1 MEQNPV
7 GLTMEETSRLLH
19 IGVEQLREYAR
30 TDPTFP
36 CFSVGN
42 KLITTKAAISE
53 WATARAKMRVGMKTE
68 GSAVMEIVRR
78 NRRFFAC
85 QTSFLKSSFSVA
97 ISPQIVH
104 RVSPGLTSLRYS
116 TIFVSM
122 RVGMKTEGSA
132 VMEIVRRNRR
142 RA

>member
-1 MEQNPV
+1 MESKPIGMTITEV
-7 GLTMEETSRLLH
+7 SKALH
-19 IGVEQLREYAR
+19 IGVEQLREYAK

-42 KLITTKAAISE
+42 KLITTEAAISE

-78 NRRFFAC
+78 NRR
-85 QTSFLKSSFSVA
+85 
-97 ISPQIVH
+97 
-104 RVSPGLTSLRYS
+104 
-116 TIFVSM
+116 
-122 RVGMKTEGSA
+122 
-132 VMEIVRRNRR
+132 

>member
-1 MEQNPV
+1 MESKPIGMTITEV
-7 GLTMEETSRLLH
+7 SKALH

-42 KLITTKAAISE
+42 KLITTETAISE

-68 GSAVMEIVRR
+68 
-78 NRRFFAC
+78 
-85 QTSFLKSSFSVA
+85 SS
-97 ISPQIVH
+97 H
-104 RVSPGLTSLRYS
+104 
-116 TIFVSM
+116 
-122 RVGMKTEGSA
+122 

>member
-1 MEQNPV
+1 MDEKPIGMTIAEV
-7 GLTMEETSRLLH
+7 SKALH

-42 KLITTKAAISE
+42 KLITTEAAISE

-68 GSAVMEIVRR
+68 SSHVMEI
-78 NRRFFAC
+78 
-85 QTSFLKSSFSVA
+85 
-97 ISPQIVH
+97 I
-104 RVSPGLTSLRYS
+104 
-116 TIFVSM
+116 
-122 RVGMKTEGSA
+122 
-132 VMEIVRRNRR
+132 RRNRR

>member
-1 MEQNPV
+1 MDERPIGMTITEV
-7 GLTMEETSRLLH
+7 SRALH

-42 KLITTKAAISE
+42 KLITTEAAISE
-53 WATARAKMRVGMKTE
+53 WATARAKMRVGMK
-68 GSAVMEIVRR
+68 I
-78 NRRFFAC
+78 
-85 QTSFLKSSFSVA
+85 
-97 ISPQIVH
+97 
-104 RVSPGLTSLRYS
+104 
-116 TIFVSM
+116 
-122 RVGMKTEGSA
+122 EGSA

>member
-1 MEQNPV
+1 MDERTIGMTITEV
-7 GLTMEETSRLLH
+7 SRALH

-42 KLITTKAAISE
+42 KLITTEAAISE

-68 GSAVMEIVRR
+68 
-78 NRRFFAC
+78 
-85 QTSFLKSSFSVA
+85 SS
-97 ISPQIVH
+97 H
-104 RVSPGLTSLRYS
+104 
-116 TIFVSM
+116 
-122 RVGMKTEGSA
+122 

>member
-1 MEQNPV
+1 MEQKTIGMTITEV
-7 GLTMEETSRLLH
+7 SRLLH

-36 CFSVGN
+36 CFAVGN
-42 KLITTKAAISE
+42 KLITTEAAISE

-68 GSAVMEIVRR
+68 
-78 NRRFFAC
+78 
-85 QTSFLKSSFSVA
+85 SS
-97 ISPQIVH
+97 H
-104 RVSPGLTSLRYS
+104 
-116 TIFVSM
+116 
-122 RVGMKTEGSA
+122 

>member
-1 MEQNPV
+1 MEQRTIGMTIAEV
-7 GLTMEETSRLLH
+7 SKALH

-30 TDPTFP
+30 SDPTFP

-42 KLITTKAAISE
+42 KLITTEEAIRE

-68 GSAVMEIVRR
+68 
-78 NRRFFAC
+78 
-85 QTSFLKSSFSVA
+85 SS
-97 ISPQIVH
+97 H
-104 RVSPGLTSLRYS
+104 
-116 TIFVSM
+116 
-122 RVGMKTEGSA
+122 

>member
-36 CFSVGN
+36 VFAVGS
-42 KLITTKAAISE
+42 KLIMTEDTLRE
-53 WATARAKMRVGMKTE
+53 WANNRAKMRVGMKT
-68 GSAVMEIVRR
+68 
-78 NRRFFAC
+78 
-85 QTSFLKSSFSVA
+85 QSS
-97 ISPQIVH
+97 Q
-104 RVSPGLTSLRYS
+104 
-116 TIFVSM
+116 
-122 RVGMKTEGSA
+122 

>member
-1 MEQNPV
+1 MEQRTIGMTITEV
-7 GLTMEETSRLLH
+7 SRALH
-19 IGVEQLREYAR
+19 IGVEQLRDYAR

-42 KLITTKAAISE
+42 KLITTEEAIRE

-68 GSAVMEIVRR
+68 GS
-78 NRRFFAC
+78 
-85 QTSFLKSSFSVA
+85 
-97 ISPQIVH
+97 H
-104 RVSPGLTSLRYS
+104 
-116 TIFVSM
+116 
-122 RVGMKTEGSA
+122 

>member
-1 MEQNPV
+1 MESKPIGMTITEV
-7 GLTMEETSRLLH
+7 SKALH
-19 IGVEQLREYAR
+19 IGVEQLRDYAR

-42 KLITTKAAISE
+42 KLITTEEAIRE

-78 NRRFFAC
+78 NRR
-85 QTSFLKSSFSVA
+85 
-97 ISPQIVH
+97 
-104 RVSPGLTSLRYS
+104 
-116 TIFVSM
+116 
-122 RVGMKTEGSA
+122 
-132 VMEIVRRNRR
+132 

>member
-1 MEQNPV
+1 MESKPIGMTITEV
-7 GLTMEETSRLLH
+7 SKALH

-42 KLITTKAAISE
+42 KLITTWAAISE

-78 NRRFFAC
+78 NRR
-85 QTSFLKSSFSVA
+85 
-97 ISPQIVH
+97 
-104 RVSPGLTSLRYS
+104 
-116 TIFVSM
+116 
-122 RVGMKTEGSA
+122 
-132 VMEIVRRNRR
+132 

>member
-1 MEQNPV
+1 MEQRTIGMTITEV
-7 GLTMEETSRLLH
+7 SRALH

-42 KLITTKAAISE
+42 KLITTEEAIRE

-68 GSAVMEIVRR
+68 SSHVMEI
-78 NRRFFAC
+78 
-85 QTSFLKSSFSVA
+85 
-97 ISPQIVH
+97 I
-104 RVSPGLTSLRYS
+104 
-116 TIFVSM
+116 
-122 RVGMKTEGSA
+122 
-132 VMEIVRRNRR
+132 RRNRR

>member
-1 MEQNPV
+1 MESKPIGMTITEV
-7 GLTMEETSRLLH
+7 SKALH

-42 KLITTKAAISE
+42 KLITTETAISE

-68 GSAVMEIVRR
+68 SSHVMEI
-78 NRRFFAC
+78 
-85 QTSFLKSSFSVA
+85 
-97 ISPQIVH
+97 I
-104 RVSPGLTSLRYS
+104 
-116 TIFVSM
+116 
-122 RVGMKTEGSA
+122 
-132 VMEIVRRNRR
+132 RRNRR

>member
-1 MEQNPV
+1 MDERTIGMTITEV
-7 GLTMEETSRLLH
+7 SRALH

-42 KLITTKAAISE
+42 KLITTEAAISE

-68 GSAVMEIVRR
+68 SSHVMEI
-78 NRRFFAC
+78 
-85 QTSFLKSSFSVA
+85 
-97 ISPQIVH
+97 I
-104 RVSPGLTSLRYS
+104 
-116 TIFVSM
+116 
-122 RVGMKTEGSA
+122 
-132 VMEIVRRNRR
+132 RRNRR

>member
-1 MEQNPV
+1 MESKPIGMTITEV
-7 GLTMEETSRLLH
+7 SKALH

-30 TDPTFP
+30 SDPTFP

-42 KLITTKAAISE
+42 KLITTEEAIRE

-68 GSAVMEIVRR
+68 
-78 NRRFFAC
+78 
-85 QTSFLKSSFSVA
+85 SS
-97 ISPQIVH
+97 H
-104 RVSPGLTSLRYS
+104 
-116 TIFVSM
+116 
-122 RVGMKTEGSA
+122 

>member
-1 MEQNPV
+1 MDERPIGMTIAEV
-7 GLTMEETSRLLH
+7 SKALH

-30 TDPTFP
+30 TDPAFP

-42 KLITTKAAISE
+42 KLITTEEAIRE

-78 NRRFFAC
+78 NRR
-85 QTSFLKSSFSVA
+85 
-97 ISPQIVH
+97 
-104 RVSPGLTSLRYS
+104 
-116 TIFVSM
+116 
-122 RVGMKTEGSA
+122 
-132 VMEIVRRNRR
+132 

>member
-1 MEQNPV
+1 MDERPIGMTIAEV
-7 GLTMEETSRLLH
+7 SKALH

-42 KLITTKAAISE
+42 KLITTEAAISE

-68 GSAVMEIVRR
+68 SSHVMEIVRR
-78 NRRFFAC
+78 NRR
-85 QTSFLKSSFSVA
+85 
-97 ISPQIVH
+97 
-104 RVSPGLTSLRYS
+104 
-116 TIFVSM
+116 
-122 RVGMKTEGSA
+122 E
-132 VMEIVRRNRR
+132 